1 MAKTPNDMVVG
12 MITVKN
18 SKDGYWNTAL
28 QPVSLILS
36 KRLFSAIWKPIS
48 SFLLTKCR
56 GTASLF
62 AKAE

>member
-28 QPVSLILS
+28 QPS
-36 KRLFSAIWKPIS
+36 KLDPFKKAI
-48 SFLLTKCR
+48 FCDLEVDL
-56 GTASLF
+56 
-62 AKAE
+62 